1 MSEYLP
7 KSKSLGAN
15 VKVVLDLSKLCNKA
29 DLRNAAHVDT
39 SDFAKKKTDLANL
52 KSDVH
57 KLDIDKLKNAS
68 SGLSNLKSKVDKLD
82 IGKLETTSVDLSK
95 LSYLVKYVVKKTKYD
110 ESVKNVNINATDP
123 SELVKK
129 ADYKTKINEIE
140 KKITDD
146 NHDKYITTQEF
157 NKLKSYFITR
167 LAQAN
172 LAFKSDISD
181 FVKKS
186 F

>member
-1 MSEYLP
+1 MSEYFP
-7 KSKSLGAN
+7 KLQSLGAN
-15 VKVVLDLSKLCNKA
+15 VKVKLDLSDYATKA
-29 DLRNAAHVDT
+29 DLKNAMGVDT
-39 SDFAKKKTDLANL
+39 SDFSNKTDLANL

-57 KLDIDKLKNAS
+57 KLDIDKLKNAP

-95 LSYLVKYVVKKTKYD
+95 LNYVVKYVVKKTKYD

-172 LAFKSDISD
+172 LAFKNDISD

>member
-1 MSEYLP
+1 MSEYFP
-7 KSKSLGAN
+7 KLQSLRAN
-15 VKVVLDLSKLCNKA
+15 VKVKLDLSDYAKKA
-29 DLRNAAHVDT
+29 DLKNAMGVDT
-39 SDFAKKKTDLANL
+39 SDFSNKTDLANL

-57 KLDIDKLKNAS
+57 KLDIDKLKNAP

-82 IGKLETTSVDLSK
+82 IELETTSFDLSK
-95 LSYLVKYVVKKTKYD
+95 LSYVVKYVVRKTKYD

-157 NKLKSYFITR
+157 NKLKS
-167 LAQAN
+167 
-172 LAFKSDISD
+172 
-181 FVKKS
+181 
-186 F
+186 